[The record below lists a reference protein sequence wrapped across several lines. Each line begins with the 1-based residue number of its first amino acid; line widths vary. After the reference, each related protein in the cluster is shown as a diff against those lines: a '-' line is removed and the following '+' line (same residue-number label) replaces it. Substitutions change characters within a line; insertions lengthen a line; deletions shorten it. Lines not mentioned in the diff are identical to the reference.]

1 MEEYFERFL
10 GLFGQRSRRGVY
22 AAFFLILGISCVP
35 VYFKIW
41 GGQESNEVLNLYIEF
56 WAPFI
61 GFTLSVV
68 LMKAASKFLSRFE
81 DEQKVCYDDHVL
93 KKQYGDTYWETFSFH
108 TSDDFCPVPQK
119 LDSFDDL
126 VKRSECSYPNIFYH
140 RAKYLVNLL
149 FHKIADL
156 RHHPNATNEGRLHI
170 DPLFD
175 AKDVRDKRLTVH
187 DSPDLKDQ
195 FRPDLF
201 IKINSLDIISA
212 HKQSQI
218 KHGLTVR
225 LRDLKKSDKE
235 IVLETHRST
244 YIANLLTNR
253 AIDYKI
259 HGQLSLRELFE
270 NRPELSPLSATW
282 MSNHIGINVL
292 VFLEGGRYLLL
303 PKRDKKGSI
312 AKNMLTASWATRLEM
327 AHYSEELRAD
337 YVKEGVITE
346 NMKQFALAL
355 KVRESF
361 FKEGSVLPKLIGASR
376 DIYEGGKPT
385 FFYLVKLDDVSLID
399 YMRETRE
406 FQKNLPTDEDSLSK
420 MDDAEYV
427 MPVLWE
433 TLGMNQ
439 DTYDAKGRLKKKDA
453 RLTFYTPRHYKF
465 DVEWRRVSYPCE
477 KNLLAAFYFYD
488 KYKINK

>member
-22 AAFFLILGISCVP
+22 AAIFLILGISCVP
-35 VYFKIW
+35 VYLKIW
-41 GGQESNEVLNLYIEF
+41 GGQESNEVLNLYVEF

-61 GFTLSVV
+61 GFTFSVV

-108 TSDDFCPVPQK
+108 TSDDFCPVPEK
-119 LDSFDDL
+119 LDRFEDL

-140 RAKYLVNLL
+140 RAKYLVKFL

-170 DPLFD
+170 DPQFD
-175 AKDVRDKRLTVH
+175 AKDVREKLLTVH
-187 DSPDLKDQ
+187 DNPDLKDQ
-195 FRPDLF
+195 FRPDPF
-201 IKINSLDIISA
+201 IKIYSLDIISA

-292 VFLEGGRYLLL
+292 VFLEEGRYLLL

-327 AHYSEELRAD
+327 AYYSKELRAD

-361 FKEGSVLPKLIGASR
+361 LQGQTVSPKLIGASR

-385 FFYLVKLDDVSLID
+385 FFYLVKLNNVNLIE

-406 FQKNLPTDEDSLSK
+406 FQKNLPTDEDSLSR

-477 KNLLAAFYFYD
+477 KNLLAAFYFL
-488 KYKINK
+488 YKFQEKK

>member
-22 AAFFLILGISCVP
+22 AAIFLILGISCVP
-35 VYFKIW
+35 VYLKIW
-41 GGQESNEVLNLYIEF
+41 GGEESNEVLNLYVEF

-93 KKQYGDTYWETFSFH
+93 MKQYGDKYWKTFSFH
-108 TSDDFCPVPQK
+108 TSNKFCPVPEK

-140 RAKYLVNLL
+140 RAKYLVKFL

-156 RHHPNATNEGRLHI
+156 RHHPNATNKGRLHI
-170 DPLFD
+170 DPQFD
-175 AKDVRDKRLTVH
+175 AKDVREKLLTVH
-187 DSPDLKDQ
+187 DNPDLKDQ
-195 FRPDLF
+195 FRPDPF
-201 IKINSLDIISA
+201 IKIYSLDIISA

-270 NRPELSPLSATW
+270 NRSELSPLSATW

-327 AHYSEELRAD
+327 AYYSKELRAD

-355 KVRESF
+355 KVRENFLQGQTVS
-361 FKEGSVLPKLIGASR
+361 PKLIGASR

-385 FFYLVKLDDVSLID
+385 FFYLVNLDDVQLIE

-406 FQKNLPTDEDSLSK
+406 FQKNLPTDEDSLSR

-453 RLTFYTPRHYKF
+453 RLTFFTPRHYKF

-488 KYKINK
+488 EYKKK

>member
-1 MEEYFERFL
+1 MDNLVIRFICFIWKKNKW
-10 GLFGQRSRRGVY
+10 GLMLCVALFFVVFVVPLLYIDWGKDKVEDMYLEFLS
-22 AAFFLILGISCVP
+22 AFAGFGISFLLV
-35 VYFKIW
+35 K
-41 GGQESNEVLNLYIEF
+41 VL
-56 WAPFI
+56 
-61 GFTLSVV
+61 
-68 LMKAASKFLSRFE
+68 SKVRNHFE
-81 DEQKVCYDDHVL
+81 DELKVCYDDHVL
-93 KKQYGDTYWETFSFH
+93 KKQYGKKYWETFPFH
-108 TSDDFCPVPQK
+108 TSDKFCPVPEK

-140 RAKYLVNLL
+140 RAKYLVKFL

-156 RHHPNATNEGRLHI
+156 RHHPNVTNEGRLYFE
-170 DPLFD
+170 PLFD
-175 AKDVRDKRLTVH
+175 AKDAREKRLTVH
-187 DSPDLKDQ
+187 DKPGLKDQ
-195 FRPDLF
+195 FRPDPF

-225 LRDLKKSDKE
+225 LEDLKKSNQE

-282 MSNHIGINVL
+282 MANHIGINVL
-292 VFLEGGRYLLL
+292 VFLEKGRYLLL

-327 AHYSEELRAD
+327 ADYSEELRAD

-361 FKEGSVLPKLIGASR
+361 LQEQTISPTFIGASR

-385 FFYLVKLDDVSLID
+385 FFYLVELNDVKLID

-453 RLTFYTPRHYKF
+453 RLTFFTPRHYKF

-488 KYKINK
+488 KYKKSK

>member
-22 AAFFLILGISCVP
+22 AAIILILGISCVP

-41 GGQESNEVLNLYIEF
+41 GGMESNEVLNLYIEF
-56 WAPFI
+56 WAPFM

-93 KKQYGDTYWETFSFH
+93 KAQFKDHYWKMFPFRLEGNFHAVPKTFDRLEEFA
-108 TSDDFCPVPQK
+108 D
-119 LDSFDDL
+119 
-126 VKRSECSYPNIFYH
+126 RSKCGLLNFLYH
-140 RAKYLVNLL
+140 RLKYMFWHTLHQLDHLKSQPFV
-149 FHKIADL
+149 
-156 RHHPNATNEGRLHI
+156 TNVGRLYVK
-170 DPLFD
+170 PLFD
-175 AKDVRDKRLTVH
+175 VNSRLDNITVKDY
-187 DSPDLKDQ
+187 PGLKDQ
-195 FRPDLF
+195 FQPDAF
-201 IKINSLDIISA
+201 VKTYSLDIIMA
-212 HKQSQI
+212 HKQSHI
-218 KHGLTVR
+218 EHSLTVR
-225 LRDLKKSDKE
+225 LKGLKSTPE
-235 IVLETHRST
+235 GIIIETHRST

-259 HGQLSLRELFE
+259 RGKLSLRELFE
-270 NRPELSPLSATW
+270 NRPELSPLEATR

-292 VFLEGGRYLLL
+292 VFLENRKYLLL
-303 PKRDKKGSI
+303 GKRDEKGSI
-312 AKNMLTASWATRLEM
+312 AKNMLVASWATRLKM
-327 AHYSEELRAD
+327 ADYSKKLRAD

-361 FKEGSVLPKLIGASR
+361 FKKGSVSPTLIGASR

-385 FFYLVKLDDVSLID
+385 FFYLVELNKVKLID

-406 FQKNLPTDEDSLSK
+406 FTEDLRELDEKPQVDHSERVL
-420 MDDAEYV
+420 
-427 MPVLWE
+427 PVLWE

-439 DTYDAKGRLKKKDA
+439 DTFDGKGKLKKKDD
-453 RLTFYTPRHYKF
+453 RLTFYTPIHYKF

-477 KNLLAAFYFYD
+477 KNLLAAFYFL
-488 KYKINK
+488 YKFQEKK

>member
-1 MEEYFERFL
+1 MDNFIIRFISFIWKKYKWSVIFVTVLLVCLLFVLFHYLKPLEENHIGEIFVNVVASAIVF
-10 GLFGQRSRRGVY
+10 
-22 AAFFLILGISCVP
+22 ILS
-35 VYFKIW
+35 W
-41 GGQESNEVLNLYIEF
+41 VLLQ
-56 WAPFI
+56 
-61 GFTLSVV
+61 S
-68 LMKAASKFLSRFE
+68 MSKLRDFFE
-81 DEQKVCYDDHVL
+81 DELKVCFDDHVL
-93 KKQYGDTYWETFSFH
+93 KKQYGKKYWETFPFH
-108 TSDDFCPVPQK
+108 SSDKFCPVPQK

-126 VKRSECSYPNIFYH
+126 VKRSECSLPNIFYH
-140 RAKYLVNLL
+140 RAKYLVKFL

-156 RHHPNATNEGRLHI
+156 RHHPNATNEGRLYFE
-170 DPLFD
+170 PLFD
-175 AKDVRDKRLTVH
+175 AQDAREKRLTVH
-187 DSPDLKDQ
+187 DKPGLKDQ
-195 FRPDLF
+195 FRPDPF

-225 LRDLKKSDKE
+225 LRDLKKSDQE
-235 IVLETHRST
+235 IILETHRST

-270 NRPELSPLSATW
+270 NRSELSPLSATW

-292 VFLEGGRYLLL
+292 VFLEKGRYLLL

-327 AHYSEELRAD
+327 ADYSKELRAD

-361 FKEGSVLPKLIGASR
+361 LQGQTVSPKLIGASR

-385 FFYLVKLDDVSLID
+385 FFYLVELNDVKLIS

-406 FQKNLPTDEDSLSK
+406 FQKNLPKDEDSLSK

-453 RLTFYTPRHYKF
+453 RLTFFTPRHYKF

>member
-22 AAFFLILGISCVP
+22 AAIFLILGISCVP
-35 VYFKIW
+35 VYLKIW
-41 GGQESNEVLNLYIEF
+41 GGKGSNEVLNLYVEF

-93 KKQYGDTYWETFSFH
+93 MKQYGDKYWKTFFFH
-108 TSDDFCPVPQK
+108 TSNKFCPVPQK

-170 DPLFD
+170 DPQFD
-175 AKDVRDKRLTVH
+175 AKDVREKLLTVH
-187 DSPDLKDQ
+187 DNPDLKDQ
-195 FRPDLF
+195 FRPDPF
-201 IKINSLDIISA
+201 IKIYSLDIISA

-225 LRDLKKSDKE
+225 LRDLKKSDQE
-235 IVLETHRST
+235 IILETHRST

-270 NRPELSPLSATW
+270 NRSELSPLSATW

-361 FKEGSVLPKLIGASR
+361 LQEQTVLPKLIGASR

-385 FFYLVKLDDVSLID
+385 FFYLVELNKVKLIN

-406 FQKNLPTDEDSLSK
+406 FQKNLPKDEDSLSR

-453 RLTFYTPRHYKF
+453 RLTFFTPRHYKF

-488 KYKINK
+488 KYKVSS